1 MYCGSC
7 GRPIADDARFCMF
20 CGWQVVV
27 PQQAVQQPVQ
37 QAVPQV
43 QPQVQPQAVPQP
55 QPQAMPVQQ
64 PIQQA
69 VPQAQPQAMPV
80 QQPIQ
85 QPIQQPA
92 QMPMGM
98 GAGTIMEPICV
109 TLITPKNAQKE
120 KLKLESAA
128 MYYIEIN
135 NNTLIISGKGGAASY
150 MFGAVGAIVTAAAC
164 DLKPVLMI
172 APNQIRNMTYEKKFG
187 DILSLELFDGKLL
200 QIKSKMEVLNTVE
213 NWWRSQLV

>member
-27 PQQAVQQPVQ
+27 PQQAVQQPMQ

-55 QPQAMPVQQ
+55 QPQAMPV
-64 PIQQA
+64 
-69 VPQAQPQAMPV
+69 
-80 QQPIQ
+80 Q

>member
-43 QPQVQPQAVPQP
+43 QPQVQPQAVPQV
-55 QPQAMPVQQ
+55 QPQAMPV
-64 PIQQA
+64 
-69 VPQAQPQAMPV
+69 
-80 QQPIQ
+80 Q

-109 TLITPKNAQKE
+109 TLLTPKNAQKE

>member
-27 PQQAVQQPVQ
+27 PQQAVQQPMQ

-43 QPQVQPQAVPQP
+43 QPQVQPQAVPHP
-55 QPQAMPVQQ
+55 QPQAMPV
-64 PIQQA
+64 
-69 VPQAQPQAMPV
+69 
-80 QQPIQ
+80 Q

-109 TLITPKNAQKE
+109 TLLTPKNAQKE

>member
-27 PQQAVQQPVQ
+27 PQQAVQQPMQQAAPQVQ
-37 QAVPQV
+37 PVQQIAPQAVPQV

-69 VPQAQPQAMPV
+69 VPM
-80 QQPIQ
+80 
-85 QPIQQPA
+85 QQPA

-109 TLITPKNAQKE
+109 TLLTPKNAQKE

-150 MFGAVGAIVTAAAC
+150 MFGAVGALVTAAAC

-187 DILSLELFDGKLL
+187 DVLSLELFDGKIL
-200 QIKSKMEVLNTVE
+200 QIKTKMEVMNTVE

>member
-43 QPQVQPQAVPQP
+43 QPQVQPQAVPQV
-55 QPQAMPVQQ
+55 QPQAMPV
-64 PIQQA
+64 
-69 VPQAQPQAMPV
+69 
-80 QQPIQ
+80 Q

>member
-69 VPQAQPQAMPV
+69 VPM
-80 QQPIQ
+80 
-85 QPIQQPA
+85 QQPA

-109 TLITPKNAQKE
+109 TLLTPKNVQKE

>member
-27 PQQAVQQPVQ
+27 PQQPV
-37 QAVPQV
+37 
-43 QPQVQPQAVPQP
+43 
-55 QPQAMPVQQ
+55 
-64 PIQQA
+64 
-69 VPQAQPQAMPV
+69 
-80 QQPIQ
+80 
-85 QPIQQPA
+85 QQPA

-109 TLITPKNAQKE
+109 TLLTPKNAQKE

-135 NNTLIISGKGGAASY
+135 NKTLIISGKGGAASY
-150 MFGAVGAIVTAAAC
+150 MFGSVGAIVTAAAC

-213 NWWRSQLV
+213 NWWRSQLA

>member
-27 PQQAVQQPVQ
+27 PQQAVQQPMQ
-37 QAVPQV
+37 QAAPQAVPQV
-43 QPQVQPQAVPQP
+43 QPQVQPQAVPQV

-69 VPQAQPQAMPV
+69 VPM
-80 QQPIQ
+80 
-85 QPIQQPA
+85 QQPA

>member
-37 QAVPQV
+37 QPVQQAVPQV

-55 QPQAMPVQQ
+55 QPQAMSVQQ

-69 VPQAQPQAMPV
+69 VPM
-80 QQPIQ
+80 
-85 QPIQQPA
+85 QQPA

-98 GAGTIMEPICV
+98 GAGTILEPICV

-187 DILSLELFDGKLL
+187 DVLSLELFDGKIL
-200 QIKSKMEVLNTVE
+200 QIKTKMEVMNTVE
-213 NWWRSQLV
+213 NWWRSQLA

>member
-27 PQQAVQQPVQ
+27 PQQAVQQPVQQPVQ

-69 VPQAQPQAMPV
+69 VPM
-80 QQPIQ
+80 
-85 QPIQQPA
+85 QQPA

-98 GAGTIMEPICV
+98 GAGTILEPICV

-187 DILSLELFDGKLL
+187 DVLSLELFDGKIL
-200 QIKSKMEVLNTVE
+200 QIKTKMEVMNTVE
-213 NWWRSQLV
+213 NWWRSQLA

>member
-64 PIQQA
+64 PIQQ
-69 VPQAQPQAMPV
+69 
-80 QQPIQ
+80 
-85 QPIQQPA
+85 PA

-109 TLITPKNAQKE
+109 TLLTPKNAQKE

>member
-55 QPQAMPVQQ
+55 QPQAMPV
-64 PIQQA
+64 
-69 VPQAQPQAMPV
+69 
-80 QQPIQ
+80 Q

-213 NWWRSQLV
+213 KWWRSQLV

>member
-27 PQQAVQQPVQ
+27 PQ

-69 VPQAQPQAMPV
+69 VPQVQPQAIPV
-80 QQPIQ
+80 
-85 QPIQQPA
+85 QQPA

>member
-7 GRPIADDARFCMF
+7 GRPIADDARFCMV
-20 CGWQVVV
+20 CGWQVAV
-27 PQQAVQQPVQ
+27 PQQPV
-37 QAVPQV
+37 
-43 QPQVQPQAVPQP
+43 
-55 QPQAMPVQQ
+55 
-64 PIQQA
+64 
-69 VPQAQPQAMPV
+69 
-80 QQPIQ
+80 Q

-109 TLITPKNAQKE
+109 TLLTPKNAQKE

-150 MFGAVGAIVTAAAC
+150 MFGSVGAIVTAAAC

-172 APNQIRNMTYEKKFG
+172 APNQIRNMTYEKKLG

-213 NWWRSQLV
+213 NWWRSQLA